1 MELLLSDPFTY
12 LDTYLLVFV
21 RVLGMMLI
29 VPILSN
35 RNVPYMTKAAF
46 AFFLSMVIMGAVSI
60 ETSVNSTDVVNYALQ
75 VTLEFIT
82 GYTIGFGA
90 YVVFSILSLAGQFID
105 MQIGFSMVNVFDP
118 MSQIQLTI
126 TGNLYYYIL
135 MMIAIITN
143 AHHYFIRALL
153 YSFEAIPLGGMV
165 ISPALNA
172 AIINYMEDFFAIALR
187 ISAPIFF
194 VMLITNVVLGV
205 LARAVPQLN
214 MFVIGFPIKIIFGLV
229 TIFVMLTS
237 FATFSDILIGES
249 EQQMRLI
256 IEGMRPR

>member
-1 MELLLSDPFTY
+1 MSDPYTY
-12 LDTYLLVFV
+12 LDSYLLVFV
-21 RVLGMMLI
+21 RVLGMMLV

-35 RNVPYMTKAAF
+35 RNVPYMTKVSF
-46 AFFLSMVIMGAVSI
+46 AIFLSMIIISAIPVEAPVSSTNVINFGLTVII
-60 ETSVNSTDVVNYALQ
+60 EFV
-75 VTLEFIT
+75 T

-90 YVVFSILSLAGQFID
+90 YMVFSILSLAGQFID

-118 MSQIQLTI
+118 LSQIQLTI

-135 MMIAIITN
+135 MMIAIITH

-153 YSFEAIPLGGMV
+153 YSFKVIPLGGMV
-165 ISPALNA
+165 ISPALNM
-172 AIINYMEDFFAIALR
+172 AIIDYMSDFFVIALR
-187 ISAPIFF
+187 IGAPIFF

-214 MFVIGFPIKIIFGLV
+214 MFVIGFPIKILFGLV
-229 TIFVMLTS
+229 TIFIMLTTFS
-237 FATFSDILIGES
+237 TFSDILIGES